1 MTVKSILITRFGE
14 VTEIDINPNEIKLE
28 VYFKNIGVS
37 QCKELNQ
44 WEDEDGIIYLYGYTS
59 GRESRIN
66 KHELP
71 PPVDMNLFFG
81 DLLVLK
87 KTNNKVLNFTKKDY
101 KKFWNNA
108 FGGFENLDDTINEDE
123 EEEYG
128 DDDEYDY
135 SDSFIEDDRENIN

>member
-1 MTVKSILITRFGE
+1 
-14 VTEIDINPNEIKLE
+14 
-28 VYFKNIGVS
+28 
-37 QCKELNQ
+37 
-44 WEDEDGIIYLYGYTS
+44 
-59 GRESRIN
+59 
-66 KHELP
+66 
-71 PPVDMNLFFG
+71 MNLFFG

-135 SDSFIEDDRENIN
+135 SDSFIEDDRENID

>member
-28 VYFKNIGVS
+28 IYFKNKGVS

-81 DLLVLK
+81 DLLILK
-87 KTNNKVLNFTKKDY
+87 KINNKVSNFTKKDY

-108 FGGFENLDDTINEDE
+108 FGGFENLDDTINDDE
-123 EEEYG
+123 EYS
-128 DDDEYDY
+128 DDDYDY
-135 SDSFIEDDRENIN
+135 SDSFIEDNRENID